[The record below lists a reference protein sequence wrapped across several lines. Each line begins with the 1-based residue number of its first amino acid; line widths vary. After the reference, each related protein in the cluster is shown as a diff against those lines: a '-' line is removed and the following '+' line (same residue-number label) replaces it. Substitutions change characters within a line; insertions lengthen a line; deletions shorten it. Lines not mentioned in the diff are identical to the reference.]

1 MKGDKKMPART
12 TFEDLLRRVEEAVQ
26 RPPLEVRRTIEAFFE
41 LMPEVLAETDMP
53 VRIRHFGQFMLSVP
67 RRTHFGIQSRAR
79 TLKPEI
85 IFRTT
90 PNLKTRLAE
99 VKPTPDR
106 ASLHP
111 TKAEGEANEPRKH
124 DTDDKG

>member
-1 MKGDKKMPART
+1 MPSHT
-12 TFEDLLRRVEEAVQ
+12 TLDELMRRVEEAVQ
-26 RPPLEVRRTIEAFFE
+26 RPPQEVRRTIEAFFE
-41 LMPEVLAETDMP
+41 LMPEILAETDMP

-67 RRTHFGIQSRAR
+67 RRTNYGLQSRVK

-99 VKPTPDR
+99 VKPAPDR
-106 ASLHP
+106 ASLRP
-111 TKAEGEANEPRKH
+111 STADDEPQEK
-124 DTDDKG
+124 T